1 MWSYWLL
8 RLSIDLR
15 LLVISLRLLSKTL
28 LWLVEA
34 GLLGIAL
41 RLRGIAWL
49 GRIARLGL
57 SIALRLLII
66 TLLRLSVTRLGLGI
80 ALRLLIIALG
90 LSVTWL
96 SVARLRRIALIL
108 RCITL
113 RLSVARLGFG
123 PGNRAAF

>member
-15 LLVISLRLLSKTL
+15 LLVIALRLLSKTL

-34 GLLGIAL
+34 GLLGITL

-66 TLLRLSVTRLGLGI
+66 AWLRLSVTRLGLGVT
-80 ALRLLIIALG
+80 LRLSISLRL

-113 RLSVARLGFG
+113 RLSVVRLGFG
-123 PGNRAAF
+123 PGKRAAF